1 MLVLPGSV
9 DLNYVLLSRF
19 LMRLKSKIAMMMMM
33 VITTAM
39 MMRMM
44 TMMKILP
51 VDIQPSEVD
60 HHGSAVSNYA
70 PNPPFNNNYYN
81 KKQKTQKKEKIEKLK
96 E

>member
-1 MLVLPGSV
+1 
-9 DLNYVLLSRF
+9 
-19 LMRLKSKIAMMMMM
+19 MMM
-33 VITTAM
+33 ITTAM
-39 MMRMM
+39 MM
-44 TMMKILP
+44 TMMMMMMKMLP

-81 KKQKTQKKEKIEKLK
+81 KKQKTQKKEKIGKLK